1 MLISEYLRL
10 RNDLSVTTGN
20 RVGATPSG
28 NNTSVSTENTVSFE
42 QTLRSLLEKER
53 TSGVEFSRHALDRL
67 EQRNIDLSEGNRL
80 ERLNKAV
87 ELAQTKGSNDS
98 LVILDQT
105 AFVVSVKN
113 NTVITA
119 MASEDFDSQGTIFT
133 NIDSTVIV

>member
-10 RNDLSVTTGN
+10 RNDLSVTTGS